1 MNNHPIPPQEPENN
15 QNPNQAPQENPVNQ
29 DFLKNDTPNPEV
41 QPFRTPVCPRCGAVL
56 KEGSSFCG
64 NCGYSLIDPNR
75 PQQPKPQWNPTPN
88 PMPSGIPDILSVGD
102 YILMMVLFSLPIA
115 GLVLMLYWSFSG
127 AVGPNRKHFAR
138 AYLIFYCISLVLSF
152 IMMGVMGAV
161 ASTVIGD
168 VGSFVM
174 EEGAGSLF

>member
-1 MNNHPIPPQEPENN
+1 MNNNTNLPKEPE
-15 QNPNQAPQENPVNQ
+15 NQAPQENPTPETNQ
-29 DFLKNDTPNPEV
+29 DFLKNDAPNPEV
-41 QPFRTPVCPRCGAVL
+41 QPFRTPVCPRCGTVL

-64 NCGYSLIDPNR
+64 NCGYSLSNPNE
-75 PQQPKPQWNPTPN
+75 PQQMPPPPQWNPRQN
-88 PMPSGIPDILSVGD
+88 LMPDILSVGD

-115 GLVLMLYWSFSG
+115 GLVLMLYWSFSS
-127 AVGPNRKHFAR
+127 AVGPNRKNFAR

-152 IMMGVMGAV
+152 IMMGIMGAV

-168 VGSFVM
+168 VSSFVM

>member
-15 QNPNQAPQENPVNQ
+15 QKNSDQTPPINQ
-29 DFLKNDTPNPEV
+29 DFLKNDTPNPES
-41 QPFRTPVCPRCGAVL
+41 QPYRTPVCPQCGAPL

-64 NCGYSLIDPNR
+64 NCGYSLLNPNG
-75 PQQPKPQWNPTPN
+75 PQQPQPQWK
-88 PMPSGIPDILSVGD
+88 PMPNVMPDILSVGD

-138 AYLIFYCISLVLSF
+138 AYLIFYCVSLVLSF
-152 IMMGVMGAV
+152 IMMGIMGAV